1 MLKNCAIEVAKR
13 TRMNNA
19 RMVALSYLIRAQ
31 PSGRAFESH
40 NSYYFWSSKQTMA
53 LAILNPLKFSFCYG
67 DDLDYHI
74 K

>member
-1 MLKNCAIEVAKR
+1 MIEVAKR

-40 NSYYFWSSKQTMA
+40 NSYYFWSSKQKKA
-53 LAILNPLKFSFCYG
+53 LAILNAVKLAFVMEMT
-67 DDLDYHI
+67 
-74 K
+74 